1 MMRFIT
7 QRLLSLV
14 PLLLSITLAV
24 FSMVHLLPGDPIV
37 TMLGEAGTIDAAG
50 IDRLREDLGLNKP
63 LHLQYLDYVGALV
76 QFDLGTSIR
85 LRLPVAQIIWERLP
99 STLELAV
106 AGLTFAVL
114 TGVVLGVLSAIY
126 HNTWLDNAA
135 VTFALLGVSIPNYWL
150 GLMLISLLSVRLGW
164 LPVAAVR
171 GWEGLILPA
180 VTLGFTAMGPI
191 ARFTRSGM
199 LEALGQD
206 YVRTARSKG
215 LRERRV
221 VFRHALR
228 NALIPV
234 ITVVGIRF
242 GSILAGTVIIEAVFA
257 RPGLGLVLLESIRSK
272 DMPVVQGII
281 LLISVAFV
289 LVNLLVEIL
298 YSWVD
303 PRIQY
308 T

>member
-1 MMRFIT
+1 MTRFIA
-7 QRLLSLV
+7 QRLLSLA
-14 PLLLSITLAV
+14 PLLLAITLAV

-63 LHLQYLDYVGALV
+63 LHLQYLSYVGSLLR
-76 QFDLGTSIR
+76 FDLGTSIR
-85 LRLPVAQIIWERLP
+85 LRLPVAQIIRERLP

-106 AGLTFAVL
+106 AGLTFAV
-114 TGVVLGVLSAIY
+114 VMGVLLGIVSAIY
-126 HNTWLDNAA
+126 HNTWIDNAA
-135 VTFALLGVSIPNYWL
+135 TTFAVLGVSIPNYWL

-164 LPVAAVR
+164 LPVAAVD
-171 GWEGLILPA
+171 GWRGLILPA
-180 VTLGFTAMGPI
+180 VTLGFTAAGPL

-199 LEALGQD
+199 LESLGQD
-206 YVRTARSKG
+206 YIRTARSKG

-234 ITVVGIRF
+234 VTVVGIRF

-257 RPGLGLVLLESIRSK
+257 RPGLGLVLLESIRNK
-272 DMPVVQGII
+272 DLPLIQGVI

-289 LVNLLVEIL
+289 LVNLMVEIL
-298 YSWVD
+298 YSWID

-308 T
+308 S